1 MSIIIDISF
10 FIKQILLMTSI
21 HFSKKYIY
29 TPIIVFLIFITSI
42 FQSVDAKDTSL
53 MIMITDKNCLYCI
66 VWEKQIGK
74 IYPKTEIAKK
84 FSLHR
89 IEVKNFVNYT
99 KYDLKKT
106 NITPTFIF
114 IKNDNEVGRIEGYT
128 NPEMFWWQVD
138 EIIDN

>member
-1 MSIIIDISF
+1 M
-10 FIKQILLMTSI
+10 KSI
-21 HFSKKYIY
+21 HLSKKYIY
-29 TPIIVFLIFITSI
+29 TPIIVFFIFITSI

-74 IYPKTEIAKK
+74 IYPKTEIAEK
-84 FSLHR
+84 FPLHR

>member
-1 MSIIIDISF
+1 M
-10 FIKQILLMTSI
+10 KTIL
-21 HFSKKYIY
+21 FSKKYIH
-29 TPIIVFLIFITSI
+29 TSIIVFFIFITSM
-42 FQSVDAKDTSL
+42 FQSVDAKDNSL
-53 MIMITDKNCLYCI
+53 LIMITDKNCLYCI

-84 FSLHR
+84 FPLHR

-114 IKNDNEVGRIEGYT
+114 IKNDNETGRIEGYT

>member
-1 MSIIIDISF
+1 M
-10 FIKQILLMTSI
+10 KSI
-21 HFSKKYIY
+21 HLSKKYIY
-29 TPIIVFLIFITSI
+29 TPIIVFFIFITSI

-84 FSLHR
+84 FPLHR

-114 IKNDNEVGRIEGYT
+114 IKNGNETGRIEGYT

>member
-1 MSIIIDISF
+1 M
-10 FIKQILLMTSI
+10 
-21 HFSKKYIY
+21 KYIHLSKQY
-29 TPIIVFLIFITSI
+29 IHTPIIVFFIFITSI
-42 FQSVDAKDTSL
+42 FQSVAAKDTSL

-84 FSLHR
+84 FPLHR

>member
-1 MSIIIDISF
+1 M
-10 FIKQILLMTSI
+10 KSI
-21 HFSKKYIY
+21 HFSKKLIH
-29 TPIIVFLIFITSI
+29 TPIIVFFIFITSI

-84 FSLHR
+84 FPLHR

>member
-1 MSIIIDISF
+1 MKSI
-10 FIKQILLMTSI
+10 L
-21 HFSKKYIY
+21 FSKKYIH
-29 TPIIVFLIFITSI
+29 TPIVVFFIFITSI
-42 FQSVDAKDTSL
+42 FQSVDAKDASL

-84 FSLHR
+84 FPLHR

-114 IKNDNEVGRIEGYT
+114 IKNDNEAGRIEGYT

>member
-1 MSIIIDISF
+1 
-10 FIKQILLMTSI
+10 MTSI

-29 TPIIVFLIFITSI
+29 TPIIVFFIFITSI

-84 FSLHR
+84 FPLHR

-114 IKNDNEVGRIEGYT
+114 IKNDNETGRIEGYT

>member
-1 MSIIIDISF
+1 MKSI
-10 FIKQILLMTSI
+10 L
-21 HFSKKYIY
+21 FSKKYIH
-29 TPIIVFLIFITSI
+29 TPIIVFFTFITSI

-74 IYPKTEIAKK
+74 IYPKTEIAEK
-84 FSLHR
+84 FPLHR

-114 IKNDNEVGRIEGYT
+114 IKNDNETGRIEGYT

>member
-1 MSIIIDISF
+1 MR
-10 FIKQILLMTSI
+10 SI
-21 HFSKKYIY
+21 HLSKKYIY
-29 TPIIVFLIFITSI
+29 TSIIVFFIFITSI
-42 FQSVDAKDTSL
+42 FQSVFAKDTSL

-84 FSLHR
+84 FPLHR

-114 IKNDNEVGRIEGYT
+114 IKNDNETGRIEGYT

>member
-1 MSIIIDISF
+1 M
-10 FIKQILLMTSI
+10 KSI
-21 HFSKKYIY
+21 HLSKKYIY
-29 TPIIVFLIFITSI
+29 TPIVVFFIFITSI
-42 FQSVDAKDTSL
+42 FQSVNAKDTSL

-84 FSLHR
+84 FQLHR

-114 IKNDNEVGRIEGYT
+114 IKNDNEAGRIEGYT

>member
-1 MSIIIDISF
+1 MEC
-10 FIKQILLMTSI
+10 I
-21 HFSKKYIY
+21 HLSKKYIY
-29 TPIIVFLIFITSI
+29 TPIIVFFIFITSI

-84 FSLHR
+84 FPLHR

>member
-1 MSIIIDISF
+1 
-10 FIKQILLMTSI
+10 MTFI

-29 TPIIVFLIFITSI
+29 TSIIAFLIFITST
-42 FQSVDAKDTSL
+42 FQSLNAKDSSL
-53 MIMITDKNCLYCI
+53 MIMITDQNCLYCI

-84 FSLHR
+84 FPLHR

-99 KYDLKKT
+99 RYNLKKT

-114 IKNDNEVGRIEGYT
+114 IKNDNEEGRIEGYT

>member
-1 MSIIIDISF
+1 M
-10 FIKQILLMTSI
+10 KSI
-21 HFSKKYIY
+21 HLSKKYIY
-29 TPIIVFLIFITSI
+29 TPIIVFFIFITSI
-42 FQSVDAKDTSL
+42 FQSVNAKDTSL

-84 FSLHR
+84 FQLHR

-114 IKNDNEVGRIEGYT
+114 IKNDNEAGRIEGYT

>member
-1 MSIIIDISF
+1 
-10 FIKQILLMTSI
+10 MTSI

-29 TPIIVFLIFITSI
+29 TPIIVFFIFITSI

-84 FSLHR
+84 FPLHR

>member
-1 MSIIIDISF
+1 MKSI
-10 FIKQILLMTSI
+10 L
-21 HFSKKYIY
+21 FSKKYIH
-29 TPIIVFLIFITSI
+29 TPIIVFFIFITSI
-42 FQSVDAKDTSL
+42 FKSVDAKDTSL

-84 FSLHR
+84 FPLHR

-114 IKNDNEVGRIEGYT
+114 IKNDNETGRIEGYT

>member
-1 MSIIIDISF
+1 M
-10 FIKQILLMTSI
+10 KTIL
-21 HFSKKYIY
+21 FSKKYIH
-29 TPIIVFLIFITSI
+29 TPIIVFFIFITSI

-66 VWEKQIGK
+66 VWEKQVGK

-84 FSLHR
+84 FPLHR

-114 IKNDNEVGRIEGYT
+114 IKNDNETGRIEGYT

>member
-1 MSIIIDISF
+1 
-10 FIKQILLMTSI
+10 MTSI

-29 TPIIVFLIFITSI
+29 TSIIAFLIFITST
-42 FQSVDAKDTSL
+42 FQSLNAKDSSL
-53 MIMITDKNCLYCI
+53 MIMITDQNCLYCI

-84 FSLHR
+84 FPLHR

-114 IKNDNEVGRIEGYT
+114 IKNDNEAGRIEGYT